1 MRPLG
6 FAGIALIAV
15 GIIVLA
21 MRGIS
26 YTKDRETVEV
36 GPIKVSAEEKGFVP
50 PWAGGLAIV
59 VGAVLV
65 FAGRGKRA

>member
-6 FAGIALIAV
+6 LAGIALIV
-15 GIIVLA
+15 IGVVILA

-26 YTKDRETVEV
+26 YTKDKETVEV
-36 GPIKVSAEEKGFVP
+36 GPIKVSAEEKGFVQP
-50 PWAGGLAIV
+50 IAGGLAIV
-59 VGAVLV
+59 IGAALV